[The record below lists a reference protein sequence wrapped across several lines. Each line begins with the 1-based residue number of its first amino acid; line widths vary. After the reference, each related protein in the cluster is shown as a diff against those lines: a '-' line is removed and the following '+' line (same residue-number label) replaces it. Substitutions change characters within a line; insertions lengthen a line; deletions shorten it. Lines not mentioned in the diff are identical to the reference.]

1 MLNIGCEKRVTQG
14 IDNVWKEAGMLKRIK
29 SKLKSK
35 KGMTMSSVLVAFAV
49 LLLILLMFWQAVTI
63 SSNIFR
69 LSEDIRKGSE
79 KLFSDFYSDTS
90 YLPRNEA
97 AGSPSRKF
105 LFRDK
110 QGGGF
115 ELDSDIGSYKNGE
128 YEVYYFGQR
137 K

>member
-1 MLNIGCEKRVTQG
+1 
-14 IDNVWKEAGMLKRIK
+14 MLKRIAQQ
-29 SKLKSK
+29 LKNK

-97 AGSPSRKF
+97 SGSPSRKF
-105 LFRDK
+105 YFRDK

-115 ELDSDIGSYKNGE
+115 ELASDIGSYEDGE